1 MTSRGSVLSQLS
13 ASSVALPCKFVSLVW
28 KDRDLLTT
36 GRCVRPTH
44 SPRGTRKPGEAEKR
58 SEDDDNV
65 EPPLRDGGN
74 GQDSAQELPLHTLPP
89 PPAAPH
95 GPLRRRR
102 RLRPARTRVLPGT
115 APLLPR
121 GGGQAL
127 PPGHAS
133 GGRVAGL
140 RAPRP
145 VHREGDRRG
154 PGDGPDVDPRRERP
168 SPEPAQRG
176 DGPRQP
182 GLLGGVPRPVGGDR
196 PQGRNEQQVQRR
208 RLRRR
213 GVRPGGLR
221 VGSPGSVPVRRG
233 WTGEDAAR
241 GDQAR
246 EAVDGGGRGVRGAG
260 VREQGGRGGRNAHV
274 LQAAS
279 LEYLF
284 LHNAI
289 FQLLRV

>member
-1 MTSRGSVLSQLS
+1 TSRAASPATS
-13 ASSVALPCKFVSLVW
+13 ASTRSDSRPPRNSSY
-28 KDRDLLTT
+28 TT
-36 GRCVRPTH
+36 
-44 SPRGTRKPGEAEKR
+44 A
-58 SEDDDNV
+58 
-65 EPPLRDGGN
+65 
-74 GQDSAQELPLHTLPP
+74 
-89 PPAAPH
+89 
-95 GPLRRRR
+95 RR
-102 RLRPARTRVLPGT
+102 
-115 APLLPR
+115 
-121 GGGQAL
+121 GQAL
-127 PPGHAS
+127 PPRHAS
-133 GGRVAGL
+133 GGRLAGL

-168 SPEPAQRG
+168 GPEPAQRG

-196 PQGRNEQQVQRR
+196 PQGHNEQQVQRR
-208 RLRRR
+208 RRRR

-221 VGSPGSVPVRRG
+221 VGSPGAVPVRRG

-274 LQAAS
+274 LQAAALAKFTQCHFS
-279 LEYLF
+279 TQSPSY
-284 LHNAI
+284 
-289 FQLLRV
+289 